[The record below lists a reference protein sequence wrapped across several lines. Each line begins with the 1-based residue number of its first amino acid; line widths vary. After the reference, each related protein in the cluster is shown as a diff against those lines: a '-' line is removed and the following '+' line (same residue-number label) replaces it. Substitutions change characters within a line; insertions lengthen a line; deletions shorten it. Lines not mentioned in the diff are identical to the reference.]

1 MAITSEEKTTL
12 TNTYVGLNI
21 EDPGTHHGV
30 VVPDSVVCTYKDN
43 TNPCDATFDAVD
55 TWCKWIDAN

>member
-12 TNTYVGLNI
+12 TNTYSGLNI

-30 VVPDSVVCTYKDN
+30 VVPDSVVCSKSAGQPSDSPSAEQT
-43 TNPCDATFDAVD
+43 
-55 TWCKWIDAN
+55 